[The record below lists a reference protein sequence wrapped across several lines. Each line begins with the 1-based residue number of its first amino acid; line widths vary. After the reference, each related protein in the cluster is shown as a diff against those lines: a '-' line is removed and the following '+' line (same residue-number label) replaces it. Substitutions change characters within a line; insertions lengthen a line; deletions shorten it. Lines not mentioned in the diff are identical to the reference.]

1 MSALE
6 RKRLEGTLAD
16 TGTRL
21 NEMREA
27 VSQENLPQLR
37 IMPPPEE
44 NPREKGIDKDR
55 ERTLYDYFLQDG
67 ITYTQAAALAGVNIK
82 TAQRKFKEW
91 ASQIVEEE
99 EYEDWSA
106 RQNRVRARALEG
118 ITRQILEVT
127 AHQDVVQQIYNG
139 IIYADSTGRLKPVEE
154 IEHPLQRAYAAQ
166 LREIQDMLSTLRA
179 ESLVI
184 QSAPPPDVILDR
196 EVEQAIAGKI
206 ERGSTDIRKSE

>member
-67 ITYTQAAALAGVNIK
+67 ISYTQAAALAGVNIK